1 MSGSGPLKVLNEPS
15 RGASGDDGAVPRMR
29 PPLGFEGNEE
39 GLERV
44 RARPGWDAYFMQFA
58 LLARSRATCIRR
70 AVGAVIVKE
79 RHLLATGYNG
89 APKGLAHAEEVG
101 CLRTELKVPSGQR
114 HEICRGLHAEQN
126 AIIQAAYHGVAING
140 ADMYV
145 TTHPCAICAKMII
158 NAGIRHVY
166 FLEGYADPI
175 ARMIIEESGLDL
187 VPCGP
192 GGLDGPEDA

>member
-1 MSGSGPLKVLNEPS
+1 MRNTSRRCGCPVPERLPILGGGGPAP
-15 RGASGDDGAVPRMR
+15 GHA
-29 PPLGFEGNEE
+29 GNEA
-39 GLERV
+39 GLARV
-44 RARPGWDAYFMQFA
+44 RDRPSWDHYFMQFA

-79 RHLLATGYNG
+79 RHVLATGYNG

-101 CLRTELKVPSGQR
+101 CLRTELGIPSGQR

-126 AIIQAAYHGVAING
+126 AIVQAAYHGVAIKD

-145 TTHPCAICAKMII
+145 TTHPCSICAKMII
-158 NAGIRHVY
+158 NAGIRRVY

-175 ARMIIEESGLDL
+175 ARMIIDESGLQL
-187 VPCGP
+187 IPCGP
-192 GGLDGPEDA
+192 GGLPGPEDE

>member
-1 MSGSGPLKVLNEPS
+1 MTDKLPLLHDTQRSPAP
-15 RGASGDDGAVPRMR
+15 GH
-29 PPLGFEGNEE
+29 LGNEE

-44 RARPGWDAYFMQFA
+44 RTRPSWDNYFMEFA

-89 APKGLAHAEEVG
+89 APKGLSHAEEVG
-101 CLRTELKVPSGQR
+101 CLRTELAIPSGQR

-126 AIIQAAYHGVAING
+126 AIVQAAYHGVAIKD

-145 TTHPCAICAKMII
+145 TTHPCSICAKMII
-158 NAGIRHVY
+158 NAGIRRVY
-166 FLEGYADPI
+166 YLEGYADPI
-175 ARMIIEESGLDL
+175 AQMIIEESGLDL
-187 VPCGP
+187 IPCGP

>member
-1 MSGSGPLKVLNEPS
+1 MTTVRPS
-15 RGASGDDGAVPRMR
+15 LPIVSGDGPTR
-29 PPLGFEGNEE
+29 PAAAAPPSPAATGHAGNEE
-39 GLERV
+39 GLARV
-44 RARPGWDAYFMQFA
+44 RARPSWDGYFMQFA

-79 RHLLATGYNG
+79 RHVLATGYNG

-101 CLRTELKVPSGQR
+101 CLRSALNIPSGTR

-126 AIIQAAYHGVAING
+126 AIIQAAYHGIAIAG

-145 TTHPCAICAKMII
+145 TTHPCSICAKMII
-158 NAGIRHVY
+158 NAGIQKVF

-175 ARMIIEESGLDL
+175 AKMIIDEAQLAM

-192 GGLDGPEDA
+192 GGLDGPEDD